1 MQMKPYEQYSTIDFI
16 TDDFFIDWVLQPT
29 PKHNQFWENWIKD
42 FPDKLDIL
50 TEAKKTILNIQK
62 VEALTYPQ
70 EHFQKNWNSIQQQTI
85 AKEST
90 IKNNI
95 KPTTRPPSPTKSS
108 SNWKNYLMAASLVG
122 VLASI
127 AIAFFQSNPAK
138 QKEINSTV
146 PTMEWVEI
154 KNTTVIEQVIELV
167 DGSTV
172 TLEPFSTLK
181 YPTQFLKKQREVVLK
196 GEAFFSIARD
206 TTKPFVVYANE
217 TITKVLGTSFTIK
230 AFEGEK
236 EVEVAVKT
244 GKVAVYAKVNSLPKK
259 IIGEKEKFVIRT
271 DEQIFIP
278 ITNKKLEVRPNQ
290 RVVFNKVRSD
300 MHKAV
305 AKLPLP
311 VKPVIQLPKFRFYEE
326 PLSEVLLALAAAYE
340 LDLHFDK
347 DHLGK
352 CLITTNLE
360 DVSIFAKLDIICQAM
375 GLTYQEQDA
384 VIYIYGGDCE

>member
-1 MQMKPYEQYSTIDFI
+1 MQKKPYEQYSTIDFI

-29 PKHNQFWENWIKD
+29 PEHNQFWKD
-42 FPDKLDIL
+42 WLSNFPDKISIV
-50 TEAKKTILNIQK
+50 TEAKETILNLQK
-62 VEALTYPQ
+62 AEALTNPQ
-70 EHFQKNWNSIQQQTI
+70 EHFQKNWNSILQQTRI
-85 AKEST
+85 QDKSEFT
-90 IKNNI
+90 EKKI
-95 KPTTRPPSPTKSS
+95 TTSPTKRSI
-108 SNWKNYLMAASLVG
+108 NWKQYAIAAAFLSVF
-122 VLASI
+122 SI
-127 AIAFFQSNPAK
+127 LAIAFFQSNPSK
-138 QKEINSTV
+138 QEETNAAV
-146 PTMEWVEI
+146 PTMEWKEI
-154 KNTTVIEQVIELV
+154 KNTTVIEQVIQLV

-196 GEAFFSIARD
+196 GEAFFNIARD

-244 GKVAVYAKVNSLPKK
+244 GKVAVYANVNSLPKK
-259 IIGEKEKFVIRT
+259 VIGEKEKFVIRT
-271 DEQIFIP
+271 DEQILIP
-278 ITNKKLEVRPNQ
+278 IPNKKLEVTPNQ
-290 RVVFNKVRSD
+290 RVVFDKVSSD

-311 VKPVIQLPKFRFYEE
+311 VNPVKQLPKFRFHEE
-326 PLSEVLLALAAAYE
+326 PLSEVLQALAVAYE

-347 DHLGK
+347 TYLDK

-384 VIYIYGGDCE
+384 AIYIYGGDCE

>member
-29 PKHNQFWENWIKD
+29 PEHNQFWEVFLKN
-42 FPDKLDIL
+42 FPDKLSSIK
-50 TEAKKTILNIQK
+50 EAKLIILNLQK
-62 VEALTYPQ
+62 AETLSDTQ
-70 EHFQKNWNSIQQQTI
+70 EHFQNNWNNIVQQTI
-85 AKEST
+85 VKEKAKPIEKKIKPLT
-90 IKNNI
+90 IKRAI
-95 KPTTRPPSPTKSS
+95 
-108 SNWKNYLMAASLVG
+108 NWKQYAVAAAFLGLFSI
-122 VLASI
+122 I
-127 AIAFFQSNPAK
+127 AIAFFQNNPVEQ
-138 QKEINSTV
+138 QKISATV
-146 PTMEWVEI
+146 PTMEWIEV
-154 KNTTVIEQVIELV
+154 KNTTVIEQVIQLV
-167 DGSTV
+167 DGSTI

-196 GEAFFSIARD
+196 GEAFFDIARD

-244 GKVAVYAKVNSLPKK
+244 GKVAVYANVNSLPKK
-259 IIGEKEKFVIRT
+259 IIEKKEKFVIRT

-278 ITNKKLEVRPNQ
+278 IPNKKLEVTPNQ

-300 MHKAV
+300 MTKAV

-311 VKPVIQLPKFRFYEE
+311 VKPVKQLPKFRFVEE
-326 PLSEVLLALAAAYE
+326 PLSEVFQALAAAYE
-340 LDLHFDK
+340 LDLHFDET
-347 DHLGK
+347 HLDK

-360 DVSIFAKLDIICQAM
+360 DVSIFSKLDIICQAM
-375 GLTYQEQDA
+375 GLTYQEQNA
-384 VIYIYGGDCE
+384 VIHIYGGDCE

>member
-1 MQMKPYEQYSTIDFI
+1 MQMKPYEQYSIVDFI

-29 PKHNQFWENWIKD
+29 PKHNQFWETWTKK

-50 TEAKKTILNIQK
+50 IEAKKTILNIQK

-70 EHFQKNWNSIQQQTI
+70 EHFQKNWDNIQQQI
-85 AKEST
+85 VAKESKVKT
-90 IKNNI
+90 IPLPLTPI
-95 KPTTRPPSPTKSS
+95 KRSI
-108 SNWKNYLMAASLVG
+108 NWKNYLIAASLIG
-122 VLASI
+122 LFATI
-127 AIAFFQSNPAK
+127 AVAFFQFNSIE
-138 QKEINSTV
+138 QKEISATS
-146 PTMEWVEI
+146 PTMEWLEV
-154 KNTTVIEQVIELV
+154 KNTTVIEQVIQLV

-196 GEAFFSIARD
+196 GEAFFDITRD

-244 GKVAVYAKVNSLPKK
+244 GKVAVYANVNSLPKK
-259 IIGEKEKFVIRT
+259 LIGEKEKFVIRT

-278 ITNKKLEVRPNQ
+278 IPNKKLEVTPNQ

-300 MHKAV
+300 MTKAV

-311 VKPVIQLPKFRFYEE
+311 VKPVKQLPKFRFIEE
-326 PLSEVLLALAAAYE
+326 PLSEVLQAVAAAYE
-340 LDLHFDK
+340 LDLHFDET
-347 DHLGK
+347 HLNK

-360 DVSIFAKLDIICQAM
+360 DVSIFSKLDIICQAM

-384 VIYIYGGDCE
+384 IIYIYGGDCD

>member
-1 MQMKPYEQYSTIDFI
+1 MQMKPYEQYSIIDFI

-29 PKHNQFWENWIKD
+29 PEHDQFWEVWLKN
-42 FPDKLDIL
+42 FPNKINIV
-50 TEAKKTILNIQK
+50 TEAKKTILNLQK
-62 VEALTYPQ
+62 AEALTNTQ
-70 EHFQKNWNSIQQQTI
+70 EHFQKNWNSILQQTKV
-85 AKEST
+85 KEIDNPKEKKITNPS
-90 IKNNI
+90 IKQ
-95 KPTTRPPSPTKSS
+95 TT
-108 SNWKNYLMAASLVG
+108 NWKKYAIAASFIALF
-122 VLASI
+122 SMI
-127 AIAFFQSNPAK
+127 AIAFFQSNPSK
-138 QKEINSTV
+138 QKKISSTV
-146 PTMEWVEI
+146 PTMEWLEV

-244 GKVAVYAKVNSLPKK
+244 GKVAVYANVNSLPKK

-278 ITNKKLEVRPNQ
+278 IPNKKLEVTPNQ

-326 PLSEVLLALAAAYE
+326 PLSEVLLALAEAYE
-340 LDLHFDK
+340 LDVHFDK